1 MTIPRF
7 SIITIQ
13 FTILLLNYFQGK
25 TLYLAFK
32 MFTALTNINY
42 RIRHYDEILNFFFL
56 HGPSL
61 L

>member
-42 RIRHYDEILNFFFL
+42 RIRHYDEI
-56 HGPSL
+56 
-61 L
+61 